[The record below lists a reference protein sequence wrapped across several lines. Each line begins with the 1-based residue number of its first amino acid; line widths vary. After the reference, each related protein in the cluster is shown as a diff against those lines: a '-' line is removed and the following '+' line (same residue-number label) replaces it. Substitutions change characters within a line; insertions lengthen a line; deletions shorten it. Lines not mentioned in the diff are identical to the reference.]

1 MSVTLYV
8 RNADLSMRD
17 ADGRTP
23 LMVAASKRNREVV
36 KYIVG
41 HRMNSRVIIEHL
53 GQSPEDGIDGAVESM
68 IVEELEACMQ
78 DAMSGHI
85 DNADVKY
92 NEIVDDLL
100 ITAVKTRNLKAI
112 EVRHMFF
119 RGISVFSMYCP
130 FLDNLTTVRCPSI

>member
-8 RNADLSMRD
+8 RNADLSKRD
-17 ADGRTP
+17 EDGRTP

-53 GQSPEDGIDGAVESM
+53 GQSPEDGIDGAGENM
-68 IVEELEACMQ
+68 IVEELKACMQ
-78 DAMSGHI
+78 GAMSGHT
-85 DNADVKY
+85 DNAEGKC
-92 NEIVDDLL
+92 NEMVDDLL
-100 ITAVKTRNLKAI
+100 IAAVKTRNLKAV

-119 RGISVFSMYCP
+119 WDISVFSMYCP